1 MWVIPIFACMQFTS
15 QIVEQAVDALS
26 SFPGIGKRTALRLVM
41 YLMNRPEIEVAHLA
55 QSILKLKTDLHLCA
69 RCKTVSDQEYC
80 DICRD
85 PRRDESL
92 ICVVED
98 FSDLMAIEATAQ
110 FKGTYHVLGGLIS
123 PMEGMGPSDLSIEL
137 LLKRVA
143 DESPKEVILA
153 LSATVEG
160 DTTMYYVAK
169 KLQDLPVEVSN
180 IARGISVGG
189 ELEYVD
195 EITLGRSL
203 LQRTQYT
210 LN

>member
-1 MWVIPIFACMQFTS
+1 MQFTS

-123 PMEGMGPSDLSIEL
+123 PMEGIGPSDLSIEL

-153 LSATVEG
+153 FECHG
-160 DTTMYYVAK
+160 
-169 KLQDLPVEVSN
+169 
-180 IARGISVGG
+180 RGRYHHVLCS
-189 ELEYVD
+189 
-195 EITLGRSL
+195 
-203 LQRTQYT
+203 
-210 LN
+210 